1 MLMRFDALLYNLF
14 LKEAPTAYRT
24 RARTTDST
32 TLRLVRRAAAGAS
45 TVWDMERGGKPVL
58 QFKGHDDGI
67 TSVQSDS
74 SKVVTAGLDNT
85 VRVWD
90 SSTGKQLYRLNGEAT
105 DAISARFEGPWL
117 VWNGL
122 SRNVLL
128 MDYSYSG

>member
-1 MLMRFDALLYNLF
+1 
-14 LKEAPTAYRT
+14 
-24 RARTTDST
+24 
-32 TLRLVRRAAAGAS
+32 
-45 TVWDMERGGKPVL
+45 MERGGKPVL